1 MSFIEFYVKLYAEIK
16 SFNEMPPKF
25 LKSIDPT
32 RRNLLLCGP
41 NFQKVLNYKIIC
53 ANSG

>member
-1 MSFIEFYVKLYAEIK
+1 MSFIEFYVKLYVEIK

-32 RRNLLLCGP
+32 PDPISC
-41 NFQKVLNYKIIC
+41 VD
-53 ANSG
+53 